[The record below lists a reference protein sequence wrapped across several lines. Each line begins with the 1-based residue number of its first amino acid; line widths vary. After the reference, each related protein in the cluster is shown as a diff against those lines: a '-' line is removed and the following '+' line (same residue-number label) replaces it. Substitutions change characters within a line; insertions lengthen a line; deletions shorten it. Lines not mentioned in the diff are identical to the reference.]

1 MTVTAKSYNSDI
13 IKNYL
18 FSFLNLFLR
27 IFLSLV
33 AIPILSETPGILS
46 IYTICISLGLFF
58 QYADFGFIASGRKY
72 ASEYVTSKEYNHQLS
87 LLGNSFSF
95 SFIISL
101 ILSFSLLLISFYPK
115 TIIPGLELNNQYSY
129 IASILLIT
137 LSFSSLLQILS
148 NYVGSIFDINLKK
161 YYCDIVS
168 ISTALVSLLIF
179 FIIDKTNQDWILKYY
194 VSIKL
199 LDLIYLITLIFLT
212 KKTFKINLNE
222 LVVNFRLN
230 KKLIKKN
237 LKLSLTAI
245 ILSISAFIF
254 YELDSLFLAQY
265 TDLISFSFYSIAAL
279 GPYVLKTVFGLL
291 FSPFNSIFNY
301 IKNKR
306 LVYKDYFNKIVIF
319 FFPITFIGILTV
331 TLFSEEIIYSYVGSN
346 YSNSILPF
354 IYLCLAWSFTF
365 LIHPTNIYLFSMEFN
380 NRLILC
386 GLISPLFFWTLNFYY
401 IRLNGIIS
409 IEIFCFNK
417 MFSSLLILP
426 IYIYYLLKDNMIN
439 TNVFLKLFK
448 SLFFGS
454 LILLIFYFPYSY
466 FLNDEKN
473 ILGLIKNIILIG
485 ALIVLIKLID
495 LKVNKNQI
503 DIKKI
508 LSKIIIR

>member
-1 MTVTAKSYNSDI
+1 MKSYNADI
-13 IKNYL
+13 LKNYL
-18 FSFLNLFLR
+18 FSFLNLLLR
-27 IFLSLV
+27 ISLNLLAIPFLSNTPEIL
-33 AIPILSETPGILS
+33 AI
-46 IYTICISLGLFF
+46 YAVCISLGLFF
-58 QYADFGFIASGRKY
+58 QYTDFGFIASGRKY
-72 ASEYVTSKEYNHQLS
+72 ASEYVISREYNQQLS

-95 SFIISL
+95 SFLISL
-101 ILSFSLLLISFYPK
+101 MISLSLIIISFYPK
-115 TIIPGLELNNQYSY
+115 IVIPDLELNHQYSY

-137 LSFSSLLQILS
+137 LSLSSLIQIFS
-148 NYVGSIFDINLKK
+148 NYVVSLFEINLKK

-199 LDLIYLITLIFLT
+199 LDLTYLICLIFLT
-212 KKTFKINLNE
+212 KKNFKINLNE

-245 ILSISAFIF
+245 IISISGFIF
-254 YELDSLFLAQY
+254 YELDNLFLAQT
-265 TDLISFSFYSIAAL
+265 TDLISISFYSIAAL
-279 GPYVLKTVFGLL
+279 GPFVLKTFFGLL

-301 IKNKR
+301 IKNKK
-306 LVYKDYFNKIVIF
+306 LIYKDYFNKIVIF
-319 FFPITFIGILTV
+319 FFPITFIGILIV

-354 IYLCLAWSFTF
+354 IYLCLAWSFSF
-365 LIHPTNIYLFSMEFN
+365 IVHPTGIYLFSMEFN
-380 NRLILC
+380 KRLILC
-386 GLISPLFFWTLNFYY
+386 GLISPLFFWTLNFYHL
-401 IRLNGIIS
+401 RVSGVIS
-409 IEIFCFNK
+409 IEIFCLNK
-417 MFSSLLILP
+417 MYSSLVILP
-426 IYIYYLLKDNMIN
+426 LYIYYLLKDNFIK
-439 TNVFLKLFK
+439 TNVFFKLFK

-454 LILLIFYFPYSY
+454 LIILIFYFPYNH

-473 ILGLIKNIILIG
+473 ILGLIMNIIMLG
-485 ALIVLIKLID
+485 ALILLIKLID

-508 LSKIIIR
+508 LSNNIIG